1 MNLGEALVDSA
12 SPFVSLVRPSQFG
25 QNAEGFFGS
34 LGITV
39 GYPNILWS
47 LNQDHL
53 KEHPRDDTH

>member
-1 MNLGEALVDSA
+1 VVV
-12 SPFVSLVRPSQFG
+12 P
-25 QNAEGFFGS
+25 
-34 LGITV
+34 ITV